1 MGPTTIP
8 LHVALLPP
16 AYTSET
22 SPRHLLGCR
31 LQQQDSPS
39 KAPLCASVSGGGV
52 GVSSKIL
59 EAEKP
64 PDTATLPPKVP
75 LLKQRPQLLEDK
87 GALSRRVSER
97 RTRKESSCVIFCRK
111 TRL

>member
-1 MGPTTIP
+1 MSGWTDGQMGPTTIP
-8 LHVALLPP
+8 LHIALLPP

-39 KAPLCASVSGGGV
+39 KAPLCASVGW
-52 GVSSKIL
+52 VSPIIFL

-64 PDTATLPPKVP
+64 PDTATVPPKVP

-97 RTRKESSCVIFCRK
+97 RTRKELS
-111 TRL
+111 